1 MGTEIL
7 SYEDLSNE
15 VRLKFYKHIESVLI
29 KERKDMGVIPFSE
42 LTILQQNNDVLNR
55 INYFYVIVKNSGFY
69 NLLEKTGV
77 KHSI

>member
-29 KERKDMGVIPFSE
+29 KERKDIGVTPFSE

-55 INYFYVIVKNSGFY
+55 ISYFYVIVKNSGFY
-69 NLLEKTGV
+69 HLLEKTGV